1 MKLNVWSKPTRYLS
15 ERGYEYEE
23 SGLLETQRFIYL
35 FFDENAIENHKL
47 KREIHGNLIYGKAIQ
62 INLSVSHGGSDNI
75 DLPPWVRGS
84 DNSTYIT
91 CGMYIYDTIFENSI
105 TNIYSAKFILNDS
118 LLTSTTNDY
127 DIRKAMLNG
136 TNIYSKDI
144 RDKPEK
150 KSIITSQIYEYAPN
164 IPDPLYY
171 TVRHQEV
178 VEGDMYCL
186 TNIDSVI
193 EHEGKDLYDTD
204 TRISV
209 MNMTLIQ
216 TLEPQ
221 MKKKIYDL
229 QSQIKNS
236 CHGIKMYDSTE
247 LSDLLL
253 YQDFESMQNGYTY
266 IYDTNAGANIV
277 QTSKS
282 YLPFR
287 KYQFNDKLQFELE
300 RTLESIKNHAK
311 LIEKEFGPVRIHF
324 TPLYFGDKTDTYFKD
339 WRMDNQPT
347 LNDKM
352 DIDNGFKVQ
361 NSISNAISDYE
372 LDNDG
377 SYE

>member
-1 MKLNVWSKPTRYLS
+1 MKLDVWSKPTKYLS

-35 FFDENAIENHKL
+35 FFDDNALENHKL
-47 KREIHGNLIYGKAIQ
+47 KQENRGDIIYGKAIQ
-62 INLSVSHGGSDNI
+62 INLSVSQGGNENI

-84 DNSTYIT
+84 KNSTYIT
-91 CGMYIYDTIFENSI
+91 CGMYIYDTVFETSI
-105 TNIYSAKFILNDS
+105 TNIYSARFILNDS
-118 LLTSTTNDY
+118 LITSTTNDY
-127 DIRKAMLNG
+127 DINKAMRNG
-136 TNIYSKDI
+136 TNIYTKDF

-150 KSIITSQIYEYAPN
+150 KAIISSQIFECAPN
-164 IPDPLYY
+164 IPDPIYY
-171 TVRHQEV
+171 TVRHQET
-178 VEGDMYCL
+178 VEGDLYSL

-209 MNMTLIQ
+209 MNMTLIH

-221 MKKKIYDL
+221 MKRKIYDL
-229 QSQIKNS
+229 QTQLKNS
-236 CHGIKMYDSTE
+236 DYGIKMYDSTE

-266 IYDTNAGANIV
+266 IYDTNIGANIV
-277 QTSKS
+277 RTSKS

-300 RTLESIKNHAK
+300 KTLQAIRDHAK
-311 LIEKEFGPVRIHF
+311 LIEKELGPVRIHF
-324 TPLYFGDKTDTYFKD
+324 TPMYYGDKTDTYFKD
-339 WRMDNQPT
+339 WRADHQPT
-347 LNDKM
+347 LNDKI
-352 DIDNGFKVQ
+352 DIDNSFKVQ
-361 NSISNAISDYE
+361 TNITNAISDYE
-372 LDNDG
+372 LDNED